1 MHRII
6 ATAIVALAAAFSSAR
21 AEVLIGVSA
30 AMTGR
35 LAWIGEQGQRGAEM
49 AVADVNTAGG
59 VLGQK
64 VRLI

>member
-1 MHRII
+1 MHRIV
-6 ATAIVALAAAFSSAR
+6 AVAILAACSLDQLFAH

-49 AVADVNTAGG
+49 AVADITRRAAF
-59 VLGQK
+59 
-64 VRLI
+64 